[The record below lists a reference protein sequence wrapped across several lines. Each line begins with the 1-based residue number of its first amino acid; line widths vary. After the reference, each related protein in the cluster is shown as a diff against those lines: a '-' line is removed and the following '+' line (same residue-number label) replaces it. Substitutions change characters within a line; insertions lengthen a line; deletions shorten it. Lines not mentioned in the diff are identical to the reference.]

1 MSMALSKTDTDLWQ
15 AGSSFLCYSAEQMTL
30 SIEDNDME
38 RSLSFE
44 DNRLKLSE
52 MRLLN
57 IRINKNT
64 CSSGLGSLEIIS
76 IDRVMKLT

>member
-1 MSMALSKTDTDLWQ
+1 MLLSNKRDRTLKT
-15 AGSSFLCYSAEQMTL
+15 C
-30 SIEDNDME
+30 NDME

-64 CSSGLGSLEIIS
+64 CTRGLGSLEIIS